1 MKVNLKRVLQS
12 FFKNQKREMTRKL
25 DKREIIFIIL
35 GLLIAFLLVLIV
47 YSVPE
52 LKRIADAYPYIPKII
67 FFLII
72 ALVAFAYVFLKKL

>member
-12 FFKNQKREMTRKL
+12 FFTNQKREMTRKL
-25 DKREIIFIIL
+25 DKGEIIFIIS
-35 GLLIAFLLVLIV
+35 GLLMAFLLVLIV

-52 LKRIADAYPYIPKII
+52 LKRIADAYPYMVKII

-72 ALVAFAYVFLKKL
+72 GIVAFAYVFLKKL

>member
-25 DKREIIFIIL
+25 DKGEIIFIIL
-35 GLLIAFLLVLIV
+35 GLLIAVLLVLIV

-52 LKRIADAYPYIPKII
+52 LKRIADAYPYVVKII

-72 ALVAFAYVFLKKL
+72 AIVAFAYAFLKRL